1 MTTEAASV
9 RVRGIAEEIRP
20 WDPHAAERLDSLAGG
35 LESEERDP
43 WVGLDLAREVDVD
56 AIVDRAIN
64 RDSRPHRTSVLE
76 RIRNVLVLVP
86 IFVTWAG
93 LSWAATSYS
102 MAIAASPALA
112 GQPFLL
118 LWEQGFDGLGL
129 WGPGFRAP
137 LSVVAAVD
145 AAVVLLIA
153 VLTWVVHSQTLV
165 AAAEHHAK
173 TQSLEDRLRDA
184 MWFAGLEL
192 RRRGSLSGAIDQ
204 FGRTA
209 SGLTDQLRAER
220 EHLKE
225 LVNTRERAMG
235 SIRDFAREFG
245 TAAAALSTSTH
256 DMAAKVT
263 GATRASAELAD
274 SVGSLQQTQ
283 VDLVARLGELTD
295 ALAES
300 SASARQ
306 VAGATEAAAGTLSE
320 AAETITPA
328 TARMA
333 DGTGTLRQEIAAL
346 RQDLES
352 GAATRRVADEELTKR
367 LQSAADS
374 LVRSVDEVG
383 TSLKQLSFELEALRN
398 SQAYAGAAAKAGD
411 RQ

>member
-20 WDPHAAERLDSLAGG
+20 WDPHAAGRLGSLADG
-35 LESEERDP
+35 LESKKRDP

-76 RIRNVLVLVP
+76 RVRNVLVLVP

-102 MAIAASPALA
+102 MAIAAKPALA
-112 GQPFLL
+112 EQPFLL

-129 WGPGFRAP
+129 WGPGFRVP
-137 LSVVAAVD
+137 LSLVAAVD
-145 AAVVLLIA
+145 AVVVLLIA
-153 VLTWVVHSQTLV
+153 ALTWVVHSQTLV
-165 AAAEHHAK
+165 AAAEHHAR

-184 MWFAGLEL
+184 LWFASLEL
-192 RRRGSLSGAIDQ
+192 RKRGSLSGAIDQ

-220 EHLKE
+220 EHLQE

-235 SIRDFAREFG
+235 SIRDFARDFG
-245 TAAAALSTSTH
+245 TAAAALSMSTH

-263 GATRASAELAD
+263 GATHASAELAG

-283 VDLVARLGELTD
+283 ADLVARLGDLTD
-295 ALAES
+295 GLTES
-300 SASARQ
+300 SAAARQ
-306 VAGATEAAAGTLSE
+306 IAGAAEAAAGMLSE

-333 DGTGTLRQEIAAL
+333 DGTGTLRQEIAEL
-346 RQDLES
+346 RQYLES
-352 GAATRRVADEELTKR
+352 DARTRRAADEERTKR

-374 LVRSVDEVG
+374 LVRSVDQVG
-383 TSLKQLSFELEALRN
+383 TSLKQLTVELEGLRN
-398 SQAYAGAAAKAGD
+398 SQAFVETAANAGD
-411 RQ
+411 RR